1 MDEKKNAVY
10 DAVVVLDTP
19 IKIQNDRKET
29 IQIYGLLYECDM
41 RERNDLFVWS
51 VQRYITYLMGC
62 QQVQEKGGKLSP
74 EIWMLPNEHIITL
87 GNPVKNFIYKFL
99 KPQLI
104 KYRLVEFEKE
114 LEVKD
119 EEHDDLFLISEKPLT
134 RYDLAANNTKITKK
148 QK

>member
-1 MDEKKNAVY
+1 MDEKKSTAY
-10 DAVVVLDTP
+10 DAVVMLNTP

-29 IQIYGLLYECDM
+29 ISIYGLLYERKM

-104 KYRLVEFEKE
+104 KYRLVEFEKA
-114 LEVKD
+114 LDVKD
-119 EEHDDLFLISEKPLT
+119 EEHDDLFLISQDPLT
-134 RYDLAANNTKITKK
+134 RYDLAANKK
-148 QK
+148 DKNKKNR

>member
-1 MDEKKNAVY
+1 MDKKGNAVY

-19 IKIQNDRKET
+19 IKIQNDRKDT
-29 IQIYGLLYECDM
+29 ISIFGLLYERKM

-104 KYRLVEFEKE
+104 KYRLVEFEKA
-114 LEVKD
+114 LDVKD
-119 EEHDDLFLISEKPLT
+119 DEHDDLFLISQDPLT

>member
-1 MDEKKNAVY
+1 MDEKKSTAY

-19 IKIQNDRKET
+19 IRIQNDRKET
-29 IQIYGLLYECDM
+29 IQICGLLYERKM

-104 KYRLVEFEKE
+104 KYRLVEFNQP
-114 LEVKD
+114 LDIKD
-119 EEHDDLFLISEKPLT
+119 DEHDDLFLISKDPLT
-134 RYDLAANNTKITKK
+134 RYDLATNNTKITKK

>member
-1 MDEKKNAVY
+1 MNEKKNALY

-29 IQIYGLLYECDM
+29 ISIFDLLYERKM

-104 KYRLVEFEKE
+104 KYRLVEFEKA
-114 LEVKD
+114 LDVKN
-119 EEHDDLFLISEKPLT
+119 EEHDDLFLISEDPLT
-134 RYDLAANNTKITKK
+134 KYDLAANNTKITKK

>member
-1 MDEKKNAVY
+1 MDEKKSTAY

-19 IKIQNDRKET
+19 IRIQNDRKET
-29 IQIYGLLYECDM
+29 ISIFGLLYERKM

-87 GNPVKNFIYKFL
+87 GTPVKNFIYKSL

-114 LEVKD
+114 LDVKD
-119 EEHDDLFLISEKPLT
+119 EEHDDLFLISQNPLT
-134 RYDLAANNTKITKK
+134 RCNLLNNTKITKK

>member
-1 MDEKKNAVY
+1 MNEKKGTAY
-10 DAVVVLDTP
+10 DAVVILDTP
-19 IKIQNDRKET
+19 IKIQNDRKDT
-29 IQIYGLLYECDM
+29 IQIYGLLYERDM

-114 LEVKD
+114 LDVKD

-134 RYDLAANNTKITKK
+134 RCNLAANNTKITKK

>member
-1 MDEKKNAVY
+1 MDEKKSTAY

-29 IQIYGLLYECDM
+29 IQIYGLLYERKM

-104 KYRLVEFEKE
+104 KYRLVEFDQP
-114 LEVKD
+114 LDIKD
-119 EEHDDLFLISEKPLT
+119 DEHDDLFLISNEPLT
-134 RYDLAANNTKITKK
+134 RYDLAANKK
-148 QK
+148 DKNKKNR

>member
-1 MDEKKNAVY
+1 MDEKKGTAY

-29 IQIYGLLYECDM
+29 IPIFGLLYERKM

-87 GNPVKNFIYKFL
+87 GNPVKNFIYKFM

-114 LEVKD
+114 LDVKD
-119 EEHDDLFLISEKPLT
+119 EEQDDLFLISEKPLT

>member
-1 MDEKKNAVY
+1 MDEKKSAAY

-29 IQIYGLLYECDM
+29 IQIFGLLYERDM
-41 RERNDLFVWS
+41 RKRNDLFVWS

-114 LEVKD
+114 LDVKD
-119 EEHDDLFLISEKPLT
+119 EEHDDLFLISEDPLT
-134 RYDLAANNTKITKK
+134 RYDLATNNTKITKK

>member
-1 MDEKKNAVY
+1 MDEKKSTAY

-29 IQIYGLLYECDM
+29 ISIYGLLYERKM

-104 KYRLVEFEKE
+104 KYRLVEFEKA
-114 LEVKD
+114 LDVKD
-119 EEHDDLFLISEKPLT
+119 EEHDDLFLISQDPLT

>member
-1 MDEKKNAVY
+1 MDEKKNTAY

-29 IQIYGLLYECDM
+29 IQIYGLLYERKM

-114 LEVKD
+114 LDVKD
-119 EEHDDLFLISEKPLT
+119 EEHDDLFLISQDPMT
-134 RYDLAANNTKITKK
+134 RYDLAANNTKISNKK
-148 QK
+148 

>member
-1 MDEKKNAVY
+1 MDEKKNAAY

-29 IQIYGLLYECDM
+29 IQIYGLLYERKM

-114 LEVKD
+114 LDVKED
-119 EEHDDLFLISEKPLT
+119 EHDDLFLISNEPLT

>member
-1 MDEKKNAVY
+1 MDEKKNITY

-19 IKIQNDRKET
+19 IRIQNDRKET
-29 IQIYGLLYECDM
+29 IKIFGLLYERKM

-114 LEVKD
+114 LDVKD
-119 EEHDDLFLISEKPLT
+119 DEHDDLFLISQDPLT
-134 RYDLAANNTKITKK
+134 RCKLLDNTKISKK
-148 QK
+148 K

>member
-1 MDEKKNAVY
+1 MDEKKSAVY

-29 IQIYGLLYECDM
+29 IQIYGLLYERDM
-41 RERNDLFVWS
+41 RKRNDLFVWS

-114 LEVKD
+114 LDVKD
-119 EEHDDLFLISEKPLT
+119 EEHDDLLLISQDPLT

>member
-1 MDEKKNAVY
+1 MNKGDKLLY
-10 DAVVVLDTP
+10 DGVVLFDTP
-19 IKIQNDRKET
+19 IKITNDRKET
-29 IQIYGLLYECDM
+29 IQIYGLLYERKM

-104 KYRLVEFEKE
+104 KYRLVEFEKA
-114 LEVKD
+114 LDIKD
-119 EEHDDLFLISEKPLT
+119 EEHDDLFLISEDPLT

>member
-1 MDEKKNAVY
+1 MDEKKSTAY

-29 IQIYGLLYECDM
+29 IQIYGLLYERKM

-104 KYRLVEFEKE
+104 KYRLVEFNKE
-114 LEVKD
+114 LDVKD
-119 EEHDDLFLISEKPLT
+119 EEHDDLFLISQDPLT
-134 RYDLAANNTKITKK
+134 RCKLLDNTKISKK
-148 QK
+148 K

>member
-1 MDEKKNAVY
+1 MDKKKSTAY

-29 IQIYGLLYECDM
+29 IQIYGLLYERDM

-104 KYRLVEFEKE
+104 KYRLVEFEKA
-114 LEVKD
+114 LDVKD
-119 EEHDDLFLISEKPLT
+119 DEHDDLFLISNELLT

>member
-1 MDEKKNAVY
+1 MDEKKSTAY

-29 IQIYGLLYECDM
+29 ISIFGLLYERDM

-51 VQRYITYLMGC
+51 VQRYITYLMGS

-114 LEVKD
+114 LDIKD
-119 EEHDDLFLISEKPLT
+119 EEHDDLFLISQNPLT
-134 RYDLAANNTKITKK
+134 RCKLLDNTKISKK
-148 QK
+148 K